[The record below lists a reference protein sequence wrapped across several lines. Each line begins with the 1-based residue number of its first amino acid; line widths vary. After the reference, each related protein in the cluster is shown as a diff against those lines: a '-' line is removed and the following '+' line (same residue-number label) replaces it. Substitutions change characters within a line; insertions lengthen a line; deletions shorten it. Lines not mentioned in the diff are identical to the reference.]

1 MSAVGVTLILA
12 SASPRRRE
20 LLARLGLKVRVVHPA
35 VAEAP
40 IPSETPSE
48 HVRRLALL
56 KARTVAVQTPQQP
69 VLAADTVVV
78 LDERVF
84 GKPRDREQAAAMLR
98 DLAGNTHAVLTAVAL
113 CWEGR
118 EVVHVEATEVTFTPY
133 DRALYSWYVATG
145 EGDDKAGAYA
155 VQGRGALLVD
165 RIAGNVQ
172 GVIGL
177 PLAPLPQLFAAV
189 GLRLEADGGCLSL
202 TPAPFERRFTLQS

>member
-1 MSAVGVTLILA
+1 MSAEGVTLILA

-20 LLARLGLKVRVVHPA
+20 LLARLGLTVSVVHSA

-40 IPSETPSE
+40 SPSETPRE

-56 KARTVAVQTPQQP
+56 KARTVAAQNPQQP

-78 LDERVF
+78 LGARVL
-84 GKPRDREQAAAMLR
+84 GKPRDREQAAAMVR
-98 DLAGNTHAVLTAVAL
+98 DLAGNTHEVLTAVAL

-118 EVVHVEATEVTFTPY
+118 EVVHTEAAEVTFTPY

-155 VQGRGALLVD
+155 IQGRGALLVD
-165 RIAGNVQ
+165 RVLGNVQ
-172 GVIGL
+172 AVIGL
-177 PLAPLPQLFAAV
+177 PLAPLPRLFAAV
-189 GLRLEADGGCLSL
+189 GLRLEADGACLSL
-202 TPAPFERRFTLQS
+202 TRAPFEQRFSLRS